1 MAISKLTSIVIRAI
15 KEERMKEIESQKGI
29 FNSESKIKN
38 IERELDNKGVNYIP
52 EAIQKLKEL
61 FGSYVKDWEYNN
73 IEQQIRY
80 NVK

>member
-38 IERELDNKGVNYIP
+38 IERELDNKGVSYIP
-52 EAIQKLKEL
+52 EAMQKLKEL
-61 FGSYVKDWEYNN
+61 FGSYVKDWEYSN